1 MGVPREASL
10 PAETPPSAAPP
21 SRSAVALH
29 ALFASGRPLVYILS
43 AEEQRVGR
51 LLRDA
56 AARDFGA
63 RIGNQVRL

>member
-10 PAETPPSAAPP
+10 SAETPPSAAPP

-63 RIGNQVRL
+63 RIGRIRPP